1 MLCNDQTAAALKRAG
16 SSGLKT
22 PVETS
27 PRISA
32 GPTFLE
38 TTEREGET
46 SMA

>member
-1 MLCNDQTAAALKRAG
+1 MLCSDQTAAVLKRAG
-16 SSGLKT
+16 RSGLNT

-32 GPTFLE
+32 EPTFLE
-38 TTEREGET
+38 TTEREGEI

>member
-1 MLCNDQTAAALKRAG
+1 MLCRDSTAADLKRAG

-32 GPTFLE
+32 APTFLE
-38 TTEREGET
+38 TTEREGEI

>member
-27 PRISA
+27 PKTSVE
-32 GPTFLE
+32 PTFLD